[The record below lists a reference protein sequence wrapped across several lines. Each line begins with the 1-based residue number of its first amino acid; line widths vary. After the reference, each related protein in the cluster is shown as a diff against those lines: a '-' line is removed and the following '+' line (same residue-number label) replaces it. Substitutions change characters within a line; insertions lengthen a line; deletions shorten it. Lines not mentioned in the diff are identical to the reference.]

1 VSTQQDSRQGILLA
15 AAAYVIWGT
24 SPLYWHLLIAV
35 PVVEV
40 TLHRVIWSA
49 LALAVV
55 VMLQGRL
62 RLVLNKLRNPR
73 LLGLLM
79 ITGLLIAFNWGVMI
93 WCVANEQIVQ
103 GSFGYYI
110 NPLLN
115 TALGVTLLGE
125 TLSPWRW
132 GAVALGISAVVV
144 QTIGLGEFPLV
155 ALALGGSFSLYGY
168 LRKTADIGGLDGVFV
183 EATLLLPLALGVLF
197 ISGLVGPT
205 VFASGDLGTDLL
217 LILCG
222 PVTALP
228 LVLFAA
234 GAKQIR
240 LSTIGLLQYI
250 GPSLGLM
257 LAIFVFEEAFTTVHA
272 LTFACVWCALALL
285 AWEGGRRRISPNPVP
300 PQRA

>member
-1 VSTQQDSRQGILLA
+1 LSTLQDSRQGILLA
-15 AAAYVIWGT
+15 AAAYIIWGT

-55 VMLQGRL
+55 VALQGRL
-62 RLVLNKLRNPR
+62 RVVLARLRNIR

-79 ITGLLIAFNWGVMI
+79 VTGLLIAFNWGVMI
-93 WCVANEQIVQ
+93 WCVANDEIVQ
-103 GSFGYYI
+103 GSFGYFI

-125 TLSPWRW
+125 TLSPYRW
-132 GAVALGISAVVV
+132 GAVMLGIAAVVV

-155 ALALGGSFSLYGY
+155 ALALGGSFAVYGY

-197 ISGLVGPT
+197 FSGLVADT
-205 VFASGDLGTDLL
+205 VFASGDLGIDLL
-217 LILCG
+217 LMLCG

-250 GPSLGLM
+250 GPSIGLV
-257 LAIFVFEEAFTTVHA
+257 LAVFVFGEPFTAVHA

-285 AWEGGRRRISPNPVP
+285 AWEGGRRRINPVPVP
-300 PQRA
+300 PQKA